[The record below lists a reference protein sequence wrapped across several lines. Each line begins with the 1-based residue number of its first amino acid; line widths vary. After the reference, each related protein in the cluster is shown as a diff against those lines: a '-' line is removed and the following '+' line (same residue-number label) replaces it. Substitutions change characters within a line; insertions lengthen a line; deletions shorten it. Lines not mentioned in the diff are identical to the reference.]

1 MTMADPISGSTARP
15 PVAAPPQNANP
26 AGSAASGGPSFAD
39 TLKEA
44 LGDVSRLQTDA
55 QDTINAF
62 LTGQPVELH
71 EVMAATEEAS
81 LSLELLVEVRNK
93 LADAYRSIMNMQG

>member
-1 MTMADPISGSTARP
+1 MADPISGSIGRSPAA
-15 PVAAPPQNANP
+15 AAPQAGGP
-26 AGSAASGGPSFAD
+26 AAGGEPGGPSFAD
-39 TLKEA
+39 ALKEA
-44 LGDVSRLQTDA
+44 LGDVSGLQTEA
-55 QDTINAF
+55 QTTINAF

>member
-1 MTMADPISGSTARP
+1 MADPISGSAFRLPAAALPQTTGPAEGTA
-15 PVAAPPQNANP
+15 A
-26 AGSAASGGPSFAD
+26 GGPSFAD

-44 LGDVSRLQTDA
+44 LGDVSQMQTDA
-55 QDTINAF
+55 HNTIDAF

-71 EVMAATEEAS
+71 DVMAATEEAS

>member
-1 MTMADPISGSTARP
+1 MADPISGSIGRI
-15 PVAAPPQNANP
+15 AAAALPRTD
-26 AGSAASGGPSFAD
+26 GSAAGVSAGGPSFAD

-71 EVMAATEEAS
+71 QVMAATEEAS